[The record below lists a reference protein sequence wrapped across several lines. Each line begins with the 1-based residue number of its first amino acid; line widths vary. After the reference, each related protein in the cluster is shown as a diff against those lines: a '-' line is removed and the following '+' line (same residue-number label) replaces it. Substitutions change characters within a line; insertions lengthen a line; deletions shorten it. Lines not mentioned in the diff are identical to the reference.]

1 MDFAKRYEAKYGP
14 NSVTQFAAD
23 AWGAWLELATALP
36 KALKV
41 AQPGTEPFR
50 RALRDALEQ
59 THGLIVPQGVVNMS
73 PQDHVGLDQRARVM
87 AKIENNR
94 WVFVSE

>member
-1 MDFAKRYEAKYGP
+1 M
-14 NSVTQFAAD
+14 TQFAAD
-23 AWGAWLELATALP
+23 AWGAWLELANALP

-41 AQPGTEPFR
+41 AQPGTVQFR
-50 RALRDALEQ
+50 QALRDAIEQ
-59 THGLIVPQGVVNMS
+59 THDLVVPQGVVNMS
-73 PQDHVGLDQRARVM
+73 PQDHVGLDQRSRVM